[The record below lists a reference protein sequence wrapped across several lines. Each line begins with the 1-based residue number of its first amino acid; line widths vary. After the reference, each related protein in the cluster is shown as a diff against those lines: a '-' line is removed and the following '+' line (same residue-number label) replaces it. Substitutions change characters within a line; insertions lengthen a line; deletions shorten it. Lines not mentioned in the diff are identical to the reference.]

1 MSEILSQ
8 KTQPAGSS
16 TEAPKRPV
24 ILSGIQPSGQLMIGN
39 YSGALKN
46 WIALQEDHECYYMLV
61 DLHAITVYQK
71 PADLR
76 KRCYEFLALY
86 MACGLDPERN
96 TLFVQSHVPQ
106 HAELAWILNC
116 ITPLGQLQR
125 MTQFKEKARKNEKNL
140 NAGLLNYP
148 VLMAAD
154 ILLYNADKVPVG
166 ADQKQ
171 HLELARDL
179 AERFN
184 YMYSDTFT
192 VPDPWIP
199 SKSDGARIMSLQE
212 PTAKM
217 SKSDIDPNATLAL
230 LDRPDQVKSKLK
242 RAVTDSESSIA
253 YDPDNRPGV
262 SNLMTIFRLVTGES
276 FESQTERFAG
286 KGYGPF
292 KAELIDA
299 VVAYLDP
306 IQARYKVISSD
317 KKALDQI
324 LADGAEKAQH
334 RARRILS
341 KVYRKVG
348 FIQPKR

>member
-1 MSEILSQ
+1 MTMQQNDSS
-8 KTQPAGSS
+8 KTAV
-16 TEAPKRPV
+16 EAPKRPV

-46 WIALQEDHECYYMLV
+46 WIALQDDHDCYYMLA
-61 DLHAITVYQK
+61 DLHAITTYQK

-76 KRCYEFLALY
+76 KRCLEFLALY
-86 MACGLDPERN
+86 MACGLDPARN

-125 MTQFKEKARKNEKNL
+125 MTQFKEKSRKNEKNL

-179 AERFN
+179 AEKFN

-199 SKSDGARIMSLQE
+199 KTSEGARIMSLQE
-212 PTAKM
+212 PTSKM
-217 SKSDIDPNATLAL
+217 SKSDPDANATLAL
-230 LDRPDQVKSKLK
+230 LDRPDVVKSKIK
-242 RAVTDSESSIA
+242 RAVTDSETSIA
-253 YDPDNRPGV
+253 YDTDKRPGV
-262 SNLMTIFRLVTGES
+262 SNLMTIYRLVSGES

-292 KAELIDA
+292 KAELTEA
-299 VVAYLDP
+299 VIAYLEP
-306 IQARYKVISSD
+306 IQARYKEISAD
-317 KKALDQI
+317 KKGLEQV
-324 LADGAEKAQH
+324 LADGSEKAQY

-348 FIQPKR
+348 LVQPRR